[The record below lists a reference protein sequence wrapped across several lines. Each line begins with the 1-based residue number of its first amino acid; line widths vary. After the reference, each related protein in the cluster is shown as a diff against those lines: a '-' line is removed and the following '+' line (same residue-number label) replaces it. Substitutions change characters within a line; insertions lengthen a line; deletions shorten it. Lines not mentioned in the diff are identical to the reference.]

1 MKQYAL
7 IKVTLLFDPAE
18 VWQHTS
24 QFDKSFAD
32 FLASIGMEAQEVN
45 VTGGSPGEKLLL
57 VKKKEPLIEI
67 PQQEDKGPQA
77 KLNEM
82 KTKSEPKKGKMLWG
96 KGYLKK

>member
-7 IKVTLLFDPAE
+7 IKVTMLFDPAE

-32 FLASIGMEAQEVN
+32 YLSTIGMEAQEVN
-45 VTGGSPGEKLLL
+45 VVGGSPGEKLLL

-67 PQQEDKGPQA
+67 PQQESKAPQE

-82 KTKSEPKKGKMLWG
+82 RAKPEPPKGKMNWK